1 MKEVKR
7 QYYTPLTALIYVL
20 ALLILFLAMADKA
33 HGADITETYETVQNP
48 DLKNQSQ
55 TFDPVEQFVSR
66 FYIYI
71 LERQPDAQGL
81 GDWTANLKSGRETG
95 ADVGLGFVQSQE
107 FIRRNLNDEAYIK
120 VLYRAFFDR
129 EADEEGLQGWLS
141 VLENGLSRMHV
152 YKGFAQS
159 AEFSRL
165 CQTYGIIPG
174 TVTLT
179 EPRDQNE
186 NITKFITRCYKLC
199 LDRQPDVQGLNQWCS
214 QLLDG
219 TNTPKEAVYGFV
231 FSGEF
236 KGKQLSN
243 EDYIRYLYRI
253 LMDREAD
260 SAGLSDWLSMM
271 DNGAS
276 REDIFNG
283 FADSPEFARLC
294 EEMNLPEPPLRI
306 VLDPG
311 HDDICARNH
320 PDLGFNEQ
328 DLNLKI
334 ALACRDELMTYE
346 GVQVFLTRED
356 GSCPDN
362 GIGSDDVTGRTAY
375 AASVQGD
382 VFISLHNNA
391 SGLGYPS
398 SANGACAFVSVH
410 SGYAEESKALAQ
422 SILDELTSS
431 VDLRNLGVM
440 TRTDLSKGRYPDG
453 NVKDFYYLISSSV
466 ERGFPG
472 IIIEHAFMDNPH
484 DNALLKNDEQLKAM
498 GIADATGIA
507 RYYNLTKR

>member
-1 MKEVKR
+1 MKIKKR
-7 QYYTPLTALIYVL
+7 ILTILIV
-20 ALLILFLAMADKA
+20 FAMCIGCLPVYAEDNSTYS
-33 HGADITETYETVQNP
+33 DSVETSAPAE
-48 DLKNQSQ
+48 
-55 TFDPVEQFVSR
+55 TFDPVEAFVER
-66 FYIYI
+66 LYTNI
-71 LERQPDAQGL
+71 LQRDPDADGL
-81 GDWTANLKSGRETG
+81 QDWTNVLKSGQEQGARVAQGFIESPEFMSRSLTDTEYLTILYHTFLDRE
-95 ADVGLGFVQSQE
+95 ADAAGLAAWQQVLNDGLSRLHVFKGFVESDEFTAICADYGIIRGNASLTAPMDQNEGVTRFIVRCYRLCLGREVDQDGLNSWCSQLLNGANTAKDVAYGFVFSDEFQSK
-107 FIRRNLNDEAYIK
+107 NLSDEDYIK
-120 VLYRAFFDR
+120 VLYR
-129 EADEEGLQGWLS
+129 
-141 VLENGLSRMHV
+141 
-152 YKGFAQS
+152 
-159 AEFSRL
+159 
-165 CQTYGIIPG
+165 
-174 TVTLT
+174 
-179 EPRDQNE
+179 
-186 NITKFITRCYKLC
+186 
-199 LDRQPDVQGLNQWCS
+199 
-214 QLLDG
+214 
-219 TNTPKEAVYGFV
+219 V
-231 FSGEF
+231 F
-236 KGKQLSN
+236 
-243 EDYIRYLYRI
+243 
-253 LMDREAD
+253 MDREAD
-260 SAGLSDWLSMM
+260 RAGLSDWLSMM